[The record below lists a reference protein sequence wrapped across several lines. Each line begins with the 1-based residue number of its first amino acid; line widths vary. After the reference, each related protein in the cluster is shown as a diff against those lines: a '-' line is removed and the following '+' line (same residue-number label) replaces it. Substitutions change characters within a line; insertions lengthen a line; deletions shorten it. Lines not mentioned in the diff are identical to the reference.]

1 MLLEEICPSYDDM
14 LEEDLGKIKNA
25 LGAFAIGAGAALSSH
40 MIRDKEPEQTQ
51 YSQQASSVEIDS
63 EQAFRDHDK
72 RLLALTMWGEARS
85 HGEKG
90 MRAVGHVIM
99 NRVNANKKKFGG
111 NTIEGVVKKD
121 KQFSAW
127 NEFDS
132 NRKAMMNV
140 MNLDSSS
147 PDFKAWEKALKIAD
161 EIVSGRSKD
170 PTGGALFYH
179 TTGVKPFWSKN
190 KKPHVKI
197 ANHVFY
203 SPDMIS

>member
-14 LEEDLGKIKNA
+14 LDEDMSKIKKA
-25 LGAFAIGAGAALSSH
+25 LGALAISSAAFTSQMVKDKLNDPEPVAYSS
-40 MIRDKEPEQTQ
+40 
-51 YSQQASSVEIDS
+51 SSSVEMDADEAI
-63 EQAFRDHDK
+63 QDHDT

-99 NRVNANKKKFGG
+99 NRVEADKRKFGG

-127 NEFDS
+127 NENDS
-132 NRKAMMNV
+132 NRKAMMNI
-140 MNLDSSS
+140 MNLNTSS
-147 PDFKAWEKALKIAD
+147 PDYKAWVQAQKIAKD
-161 EIVSGRSKD
+161 IISGRSKD

-190 KKPHVKI
+190 KKPHVQI

-203 SPDMIS
+203 SPDMLS